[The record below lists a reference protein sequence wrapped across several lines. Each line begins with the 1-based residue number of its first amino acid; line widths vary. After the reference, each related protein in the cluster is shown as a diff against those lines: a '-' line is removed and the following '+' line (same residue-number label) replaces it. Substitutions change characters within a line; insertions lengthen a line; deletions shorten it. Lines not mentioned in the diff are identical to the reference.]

1 MKKITR
7 ETKFLGSNIFVI
19 VTVISTFFYSPDKTF
34 SIVVTLLN
42 NAFITMAILFFYAMY
57 CDYKNSGHNFLKW
70 LKEPF

>member
-34 SIVVTLLN
+34 SIVFTLLS
-42 NAFITMAILFFYAMY
+42 NAFITMGILFFYAMY
-57 CDYKNSGHNFLKW
+57 CDYKNSGHKLLKW